1 MKTKKCYIA
10 MNLDTNLNTLHLKA
24 GSSVDPVTRLRG
36 YENSYVKGVNEDG
49 AFYLS
54 SFISASSIILQKQF
68 TNFHKQE
75 QKYINTLR
83 EFKKNMKDLLKRKW
97 GIQVALHHVKEE
109 DMRGTP
115 YPSETGIDQKLYDM
129 LVDQTFERIELAQ
142 KLSQKQ
148 KRKEKYEARLKSLD
162 SSDPIKPQI
171 RKAIRSERQAIEK
184 SQQLLDQL
192 NFKFFNRKKPSV
204 QKLVET
210 DKKMLGIYKQL
221 KSTYERMS

>member
-1 MKTKKCYIA
+1 

-24 GSSVDPVTRLRG
+24 GSSVDPIARLQG

-129 LVDQTFERIELAQ
+129 LVDQTFERIEIAK

-148 KRKEKYEARLKSLD
+148 KRKAKYEARLKSLD

-192 NFKFFNRKKPSV
+192 NFKYYNRKKPSA

-210 DKKMLGIYKQL
+210 DKKMLGIYRQL
-221 KSTYERMS
+221 KSTYEKMS

>member
-1 MKTKKCYIA
+1 MRTKKCYIA

-24 GSSVDPVTRLRG
+24 GSSVDPVTRLQG

-83 EFKKNMKDLLKRKW
+83 AFKKNMSDLLKRKC

-115 YPSETGIDQKLYDM
+115 YPSETGIDQGLYDM
-129 LVDQTFERIELAQ
+129 LVDQTFERIEIA
-142 KLSQKQ
+142 KKVSQKQ
-148 KRKEKYEARLKSLD
+148 KRKARYEARLKSLD

-171 RKAIRSERQAIEK
+171 RKAIRSEHQAIAK
-184 SQQLLDQL
+184 SRELLDQL
-192 NFKFFNRKKPSV
+192 NFKYYNHKKPSV
-204 QKLVET
+204 QKLLET
-210 DKKMLGIYKQL
+210 DKTILNTYKQL
-221 KSTYERMS
+221 KSTYQKMN

>member
-24 GSSVDPVTRLRG
+24 GSSVDPVTRLQG

-97 GIQVALHHVKEE
+97 GIQIALHHVKEE

-115 YPSETGIDQKLYDM
+115 YPSERGIDQKLYDM

-148 KRKEKYEARLKSLD
+148 KRKAKYETRLKSLD

-184 SQQLLDQL
+184 SRELLDQL
-192 NFKFFNRKKPSV
+192 NFKYYNRRKPSV

-210 DKKMLGIYKQL
+210 DKKMLVIYKQL
-221 KSTYERMS
+221 KSTYQSMA